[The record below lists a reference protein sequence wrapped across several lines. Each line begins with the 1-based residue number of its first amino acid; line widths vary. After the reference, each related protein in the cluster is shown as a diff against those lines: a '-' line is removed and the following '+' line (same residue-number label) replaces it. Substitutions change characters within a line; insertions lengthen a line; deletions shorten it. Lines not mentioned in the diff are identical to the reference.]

1 MAASSTITPG
11 GSLRNT
17 RVSSRLSSVVFCCFE
32 RCRHGPASSFG
43 IRADALLARTAHFV
57 TERSTLAPDRS
68 VGSSRLLS
76 RPTAVGSLSQHRC
89 IDAPR
94 RRHHARPNH
103 GPSSKSASHI
113 RRSSPLMRRPAARA
127 SALSLREPSSN
138 GHRRTVSAE
147 QVIVEQSNG
156 HRRTVSAEH
165 VTVEQS
171 NGRRRPSSS
180 AVVVVVVCDRRW
192 RAVTLSSAVR
202 RIVEEKTTTREQRAG
217 PLLTKVQT
225 FRSTPFR
232 RRGSPPRRGE
242 RLRRVQERT
251 RERGREGGTEGG
263 RERRSSRRLGAGAR
277 QRSVMGGG
285 GSPAPGDGKRHG
297 RSGNSNDAGRQGG
310 ARTNNGRRA
319 SRSSPPA

>member
-1 MAASSTITPG
+1 M
-11 GSLRNT
+11 
-17 RVSSRLSSVVFCCFE
+17 SSRSCVVV
-32 RCRHGPASSFG
+32 RHPCRRASRPNRPFRN
-43 IRADALLARTAHFV
+43 RAQHTC
-57 TERSTLAPDRS
+57 TGS

-76 RPTAVGSLSQHRC
+76 RPTAVTAVGSLSQHRC
-89 IDAPR
+89 IDAR

-138 GHRRTVSAE
+138 GHRRMVSAE

-202 RIVEEKTTTREQRAG
+202 RIVEGENNNARAARG
-217 PLLTKVQT
+217 ASPDESANVPVDALPEAWLA
-225 FRSTPFR
+225 R
-232 RRGSPPRRGE
+232 RRAAASAFGGCRRG
-242 RLRRVQERT
+242 
-251 RERGREGGTEGG
+251 RGREGEREGPREGERGAARGDSGLEQGSARWWVVVDPQRQATTERDTGEVATATTRG
-263 RERRSSRRLGAGAR
+263 DREERG
-277 QRSVMGGG
+277 QTT
-285 GSPAPGDGKRHG
+285 
-297 RSGNSNDAGRQGG
+297 GG
-310 ARTNNGRRA
+310 APRGRRRPRNA
-319 SRSSPPA
+319 TVTS